1 MSALL
6 EAEGI
11 VVRYGR
17 LTILDRVGLSVAA
30 GEMVALL
37 GTNGAGKSTLLR
49 AISGVVPIRA
59 GRVRLAGEDVTGRPP
74 AALVRK
80 GVAHLPGGRAV
91 FPGMSVVDNLRV
103 ACAQVPRRERPR
115 RIDEAIARF
124 GWLAERRE
132 QLAGSLS
139 GGQRQMLG
147 LAMALVAEPRV
158 VLIDELSLG
167 LAPVVVDE
175 LLHTLAG
182 LRAGGTAVVV
192 VEQHIDLA
200 LGVADRAVF
209 LERGRVRFAGPA
221 QGLRGR
227 TDLLRAVLL
236 TGGATPVG
244 SEA

>member
-6 EAEGI
+6 EATDV

-17 LTILDRVGLSVAA
+17 LTILDRVSLSVAP

-49 AISGVVPIRA
+49 AVSGVVPIRA
-59 GRVRLAGEDVTGRPP
+59 GRVRFAGDDVTGRSP
-74 AALVRK
+74 AALVRR

-91 FPGMSVVDNLRV
+91 FPGMSVADNLRV
-103 ACAQVPRRERPR
+103 ACAQVPRRARRR
-115 RIDEAIARF
+115 RIAEAFDRF
-124 GWLAERRE
+124 GWLAERGN

-147 LAMALVAEPRV
+147 LAMALVAEPRL

-175 LLHTLAG
+175 LLGVLAR
-182 LRAGGTAVVV
+182 LRAGGTAVVI

-200 LGVADRAVF
+200 LDVADRAVF
-209 LERGRVRFAGPA
+209 LERGRVRFEGPA
-221 QGLRGR
+221 EGLRGR

-236 TGGATPVG
+236 TGGAP
-244 SEA
+244 

>member
-1 MSALL
+1 VSAVL
-6 EAEGI
+6 EAEAV

-17 LTILDRVGLSVAA
+17 LTILDRVALEVAP

-49 AISGVVPIRA
+49 AISGVVPVHA
-59 GRVRLAGEDVTGRPP
+59 GRIRFAGEDVTGRSP
-74 AALVRK
+74 AALVRR
-80 GVAHLPGGRAV
+80 GAAHLPGGRAT
-91 FPGMSVVDNLRV
+91 FPGMSVLDNLRV
-103 ACAQVPRRERPR
+103 ACAQVPRRERRR
-115 RIDEAIARF
+115 RIEEALARF
-124 GWLAERRE
+124 PWLPERRH

-147 LAMALVAEPRV
+147 LAMALVAEPRLV
-158 VLIDELSLG
+158 MIDELSLG

-175 LLHTLAG
+175 LLGTLAE

-200 LGVADRAVF
+200 LDVADRAVF

-221 QGLRGR
+221 EGLRGR

-236 TGGATPVG
+236 TGGAG
-244 SEA
+244 

>member
-6 EAEGI
+6 EATDL

-49 AISGVVPIRA
+49 AVSGVVPIRS
-59 GRVRLAGEDVTGRPP
+59 GRVRLAGEDVTNRPP
-74 AALVRK
+74 ASLVRR

-103 ACAQVPRRERPR
+103 ACAQVPRRERR
-115 RIDEAIARF
+115 RRVEQALARF
-124 GWLAERRE
+124 GWLADRRE

-139 GGQRQMLG
+139 GGERQMLG
-147 LAMALVAEPRV
+147 LAMALVAEPRL

-175 LLHTLAG
+175 LLGVLAR
-182 LRAGGTAVVV
+182 LRADGTPVVI

-200 LGVADRAVF
+200 LDVCDRAVF
-209 LERGRVRFAGPA
+209 LERGRVRFEGPA
-221 QGLRGR
+221 EGLRGR

-236 TGGATPVG
+236 TGGA
-244 SEA
+244 E